1 MTSNDDPVRI
11 FIGGTIT
18 PAGLTDR
25 ANFPAFNCTAPTTTV
40 YPNSTCSYG
49 DFTDLE
55 SEPIF
60 TFFQSTCISITIDSN
75 SPVCESAPINLTS
88 SGGTGYSWS
97 GPNGFTS
104 IVQNPTI
111 ASATVLMSG
120 DYIVD
125 VTNAAG
131 CMDQNAVTVVVNPL
145 IITTI
150 TSSSV
155 MCINDV
161 KTLTASPAGGT
172 FNIASGPGMI
182 RGNVLTATE
191 SGIITIEYTSTDVCT
206 INATQ
211 SIIVNDNPIAI
222 GGPDQEVKFGF
233 ETEMNAVLADSDRG
247 EWSLISGSG
256 NISDINSP
264 TTRISELSIGENIFM
279 WKVWKDNCEGST
291 EVKITVDG
299 LLAPS
304 AITPNGD
311 GKNDYFEI
319 SGMTDQVELIIL
331 NKWGIV
337 EYSNGQYL
345 NDWDGRDNKGV
356 ELSNDTYFY
365 ILKFDNGEVLKGS
378 ILIKR

>member
-1 MTSNDDPVRI
+1 M
-11 FIGGTIT
+11 IT
-18 PAGLTDR
+18 G
-25 ANFPAFNCTAPTTTV
+25 
-40 YPNSTCSYG
+40 
-49 DFTDLE
+49 
-55 SEPIF
+55 I
-60 TFFQSTCISITIDSN
+60 
-75 SPVCESAPINLTS
+75 
-88 SGGTGYSWS
+88 
-97 GPNGFTS
+97 
-104 IVQNPTI
+104 
-111 ASATVLMSG
+111 
-120 DYIVD
+120 
-125 VTNAAG
+125 
-131 CMDQNAVTVVVNPL
+131 
-145 IITTI
+145 
-150 TSSSV
+150 
-155 MCINDV
+155 
-161 KTLTASPAGGT
+161 
-172 FNIASGPGMI
+172 
-182 RGNVLTATE
+182 VLTATG
-191 SGIITIEYTSTDVCT
+191 SGIITIEFTPSNVCA
-206 INATQ
+206 NMATQ
-211 SIIVNDNPIAI
+211 SIIVNDSPIAI

-233 ETEMNAVLADSDRG
+233 ETEMNADLSDSDTG

-256 NISDINSP
+256 NISDIHSP